1 MKELIIKI
9 KSIDFK
15 TNFKRN
21 IHLLILISL
30 FFIVV
35 SVLNQPWYIYLL
47 SVLLYLIA
55 NYLIFLGSSI
65 GLTGYIVQ
73 TIGKEDLAIKCYQT
87 AERFG
92 GKNQY
97 ALISYG
103 LILLKDF
110 QPKEA
115 LIRFEKLD
123 SLKTNKPIIDK
134 YNKHNLGI
142 CYWKIGNLKKSI
154 ETFEKM
160 IEDYEVQN
168 INFLTTVGFIYLLAE
183 NVDKAFEFTNKALE
197 EDPDHG
203 PAFDNLGQIYFTQDK
218 LDLAEENFLKALE
231 LKDTM
236 VDSKYYLGLIYEQEN
251 ELDKAKSYFEEAF
264 NCNINGLNTVT
275 PEQVE
280 EKYNMYK

>member
-1 MKELIIKI
+1 MKELIVKI

-30 FFIVV
+30 FIIVV
-35 SVLNQPWYIYLL
+35 SVLHQPWYIYLL

-55 NYLIFLGSSI
+55 NYLIFLGDSI
-65 GLTGYIVQ
+65 GLTGYFVQ
-73 TIGKEDLAIKCYQT
+73 TIGKEELAIKCYQS
-87 AERFG
+87 AEKLG

-110 QPKEA
+110 QAKEA

-123 SLKTNKPIIDK
+123 SLKNKKPILEK
-134 YNKHNLGI
+134 YNRHNLGI
-142 CYWKIGNLKKSI
+142 CYWKIGDLKKSI
-154 ETFEKM
+154 EIFDKM
-160 IEDYEVQN
+160 IEDYEVQS
-168 INFLTTVGFIYLLAE
+168 INFLTTLGFIYLLNGNE
-183 NVDKAFEFTNKALE
+183 DKAFEFTNKALE

-203 PAFDNLGQIYFTQDK
+203 PAYDNLGQIYYRQNK

-231 LKDTM
+231 LKNTM
-236 VDSKYYLGLIYEQEN
+236 VDSKYYLGLIYEEKDDI
-251 ELDKAKSYFEEAF
+251 EKAKFYFEEAF

-280 EKYNMYK
+280 EKHNKYK